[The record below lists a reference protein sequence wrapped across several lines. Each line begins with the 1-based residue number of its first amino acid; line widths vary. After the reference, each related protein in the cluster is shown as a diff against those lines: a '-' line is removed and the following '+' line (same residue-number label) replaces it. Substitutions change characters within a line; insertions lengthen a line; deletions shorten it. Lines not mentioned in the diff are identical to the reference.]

1 MNLPTWSDCDA
12 AEMGMDPLQQFI
24 YDHEPGSPHDVAWR
38 EQLSAAIDFLL
49 MPRAKKTGGSGA
61 PAATKKSAAARN
73 TEDLLAGKVGAI
85 AITGP
90 VTAIGGKVWKGTNR
104 FYMDGDERKEL
115 GSWTNPAGD
124 IEAARL
130 TKETGTMHLVDP
142 RTGDVISMGG
152 DIIADKASTA
162 EMAIATGSPETIA
175 GAVTTEGFMPA
186 AKS

>member
-24 YDHEPGSPHDVAWR
+24 YDHEPSSPHDVAWR

-61 PAATKKSAAARN
+61 PAATKRSQKSTHSN
-73 TEDLLAGKVGAI
+73 DLLELV
-85 AITGP
+85 TGRP
-90 VTAIGGKVWKGTNR
+90 IMVTAIGGKVWKGTNR